1 MPVPDRHAISAARAD
16 PAQWRRHGLTPPE
29 DLAAIVTSR
38 LWEPGE
44 PRYSDFFRAEP
55 RLR

>member
-1 MPVPDRHAISAARAD
+1 MADRHATGAARAD

-38 LWEPGE
+38 LSDPGE
-44 PRYSDFFRAEP
+44 PRYSDFFRADP
-55 RLR
+55 GLR

>member
-1 MPVPDRHAISAARAD
+1 MPVADPHAISAARAD